1 VASAAAAALAMGFR
15 EVPIDESVLKR
26 GLGAVEDPLGA
37 GQATPMGV
45 EPVVDGG
52 ELRED
57 VVERGLQLRRR
68 GLRIVVGAG
77 HGRRCA
83 AAGI

>member
-1 VASAAAAALAMGFR
+1 
-15 EVPIDESVLKR
+15 
-26 GLGAVEDPLGA
+26 
-37 GQATPMGV
+37 
-45 EPVVDGG
+45 
-52 ELRED
+52 LRED